1 VNGLTIFLKKLFRN
15 LYYKFVEGRI
25 TIIRKPDI
33 LNGFKWIESKRFGI
47 AYSNGNYEVDLLAQL
62 SKFLSPQSVFIDVG
76 GHAGYV
82 ALFASQLC
90 EKVVTF
96 EPEQN
101 NFVFIKRTI
110 ELNSV
115 ENIEPYNLALGAKK
129 AKLMFKEGLT
139 SSMGSISEL
148 GTTEVD
154 VISLDEF
161 IRDGNFKRVDV
172 VKIDVEGF
180 GAKVLEGMKYV
191 IKNYKPFILFEIH
204 NQEEILAIKSLQGYT
219 FITTNDL
226 PVEWDRLPNQFVIA
240 LPIKK

>member
-1 VNGLTIFLKKLFRN
+1 
-15 LYYKFVEGRI
+15 
-25 TIIRKPDI
+25 
-33 LNGFKWIESKRFGI
+33 
-47 AYSNGNYEVDLLAQL
+47 
-62 SKFLSPQSVFIDVG
+62 
-76 GHAGYV
+76 
-82 ALFASQLC
+82 
-90 EKVVTF
+90 
-96 EPEQN
+96 
-101 NFVFIKRTI
+101 
-110 ELNSV
+110 
-115 ENIEPYNLALGAKK
+115 
-129 AKLMFKEGLT
+129 MFKEGLT